1 MVMVGFS
8 TNWRISTF
16 GFHARILIFLREF
29 HWADIELSFS
39 KSDNFSL
46 NIFPRSL
53 SDPYQMFLKTM
64 KMMMRTLIWIQKKDT
79 IDDKGK
85 PRVVTKHLEW
95 MWVKMQNPI
104 CSGLYIGCTPL
115 MTEGG
120 RGWRLADGDQQHLT
134 WTLANADPLARN
146 SAVEIKQSSVEH
158 TTLFCGFC
166 NKIYRQCYAI

>member
-53 SDPYQMFLKTM
+53 SDPYQMFFEDNENDDENINMDT
-64 KMMMRTLIWIQKKDT
+64 KKGHHWWQRQADGGHQT
-79 IDDKGK
+79 PGVDVG
-85 PRVVTKHLEW
+85 
-95 MWVKMQNPI
+95 QNPI
-104 CSGLYIGCTPL
+104 CSGLYIGKRHWWQRV
-115 MTEGG
+115 EGG
-120 RGWRLADGDQQHLT
+120 EG
-134 WTLANADPLARN
+134 
-146 SAVEIKQSSVEH
+146 
-158 TTLFCGFC
+158 
-166 NKIYRQCYAI
+166 